1 MNADLVASRSY
12 GKFDLLE
19 VPMLRTLIQVRHC
32 AVVLAAS
39 LFLPAHANEGKPLK
53 LTALDYIEIEQLS
66 SRYAFA
72 IETCTNRGYDYAD
85 LYTND
90 GSFAVSQEWGSPGK
104 VYAQGRDALA
114 RVDGGTADGCRD
126 PKTMLGYG
134 ITHLIVDLVITPT
147 VTGATGKSILVA
159 LGVGGNPTTIERQ
172 GGYEDVYVKTGSGW
186 RIRSRVHV
194 FPNMAESIQFGHR
207 TGTPATPSGAA
218 AQGTSQ
224 PKH

>member
-1 MNADLVASRSY
+1 
-12 GKFDLLE
+12 
-19 VPMLRTLIQVRHC
+19 MLRTMIQLRLC
-32 AVVLAAS
+32 AVALAAS
-39 LFLPAHANEGKPLK
+39 LLLPAHARDARPLK

-85 LYTND
+85 LYTDD

-104 VYAQGRDALA
+104 VYAHGRDELA

-147 VTGATGKSILVA
+147 ATGATGKSILVA
-159 LGVGGNPTTIERQ
+159 LGVGGSPATIERQ
-172 GGYEDVYVKTGSGW
+172 GGYEDVYVKTRNGW

-194 FPNMAESIQFGHR
+194 FPNMAESVQFGHPS
-207 TGTPATPSGAA
+207 GTPATPSGAA
-218 AQGTSQ
+218 AQSTPQS
-224 PKH
+224 KH

>member
-1 MNADLVASRSY
+1 MI
-12 GKFDLLE
+12 
-19 VPMLRTLIQVRHC
+19 PLRLC
-32 AVVLAAS
+32 AVALTAL
-39 LFLPAHANEGKPLK
+39 LFFPAHAYESKPLK

-85 LYTND
+85 LYTDD

-104 VYAQGRDALA
+104 VYAQGRDGLA

-147 VTGATGKSILVA
+147 ATGATGRSILVA

-172 GGYEDVYVKTGSGW
+172 GGYQDVYVKTSGGW
-186 RIRSRVHV
+186 RIKSRVHV
-194 FPNMAESIQFGHR
+194 FPHMADSVQFGHR
-207 TGTPATPSGAA
+207 ADTSATPSGAA
-218 AQGTSQ
+218 PRSASQ
-224 PKH
+224 SRQ